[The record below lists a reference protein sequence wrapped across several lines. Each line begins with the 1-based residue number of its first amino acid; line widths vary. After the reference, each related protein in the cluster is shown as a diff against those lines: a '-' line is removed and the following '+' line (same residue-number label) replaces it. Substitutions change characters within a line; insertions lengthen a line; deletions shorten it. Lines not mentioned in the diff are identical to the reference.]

1 MLDEVSKD
9 VTSFIGEL
17 PSFRQWPECQHLL
30 MNMLVTDEPWNHAL
44 PILACQAVGG
54 EQCNAIPVAAAWITL
69 VHAASLIDDIQDGD
83 LGLSIQLE
91 RPDVA
96 LTIAA
101 AWIFAAFRM
110 LDDPYLDPETRNRI
124 VTIFAN
130 AGFDSSFGQF
140 QDLVL
145 EAEKSDSGDPLQ
157 EYWNAVILK
166 SGSIFM
172 AGAAA
177 GAAVG
182 TGSTVLVE
190 ALIDYGTALG
200 VIQQVIDD
208 CRDIRTD
215 ARKPERR
222 RKLPALLG
230 SMVADQRFR
239 EHGYHKDKVDHSD
252 AQLLSQNPHLLVE
265 AGIPEIVADILLEWR
280 RRALESLHI
289 LEPSEARNALENI
302 LDDVMT
308 SKPHD
313 A

>member
-1 MLDEVSKD
+1 MLGEFSTD
-9 VTSFIGEL
+9 VTSFIRGL

-30 MNMLVTDEPWNHAL
+30 MNMLALDEPWNHAL
-44 PILACQAVGG
+44 PILTCKAVGG
-54 EQCNAIPVAAAWITL
+54 GQCKAIPVAAAWITL

-83 LGLSIQLE
+83 LGISIQLE

-96 LTIAA
+96 LNIAI

-110 LDDPYLDPETRNRI
+110 LDDPLLDPRTRNRI

-130 AGFDSSFGQF
+130 AGFDSSIGQF
-140 QDLVL
+140 QGLVL
-145 EAEKSDSGDPLQ
+145 EAEKSDSVDPLRK
-157 EYWNAVILK
+157 YWNAVILK
-166 SGSIFM
+166 SGSIYM
-172 AGAAA
+172 AGAVA

-182 TGSTVLVE
+182 TDSTALFE
-190 ALIDYGTALG
+190 AMTDYGTALG
-200 VIQQVIDD
+200 IIRQVIDD
-208 CRDIRTD
+208 CQDFQTD
-215 ARKPERR
+215 AKFPEKQS
-222 RKLPALLG
+222 KLPALLH

-239 EHGYHKDKVDHSD
+239 KQRDRKDKDDHSD

-280 RRALESLHI
+280 RRALESLRK